1 MIRDRHLTDLR
12 WLGLHLRRQLQG
24 TESGRAIVEFVFLG
38 TLLLVPL
45 VYLIMTLAQVQAAA
59 YGATAAAREAGRAFT
74 TAATEVQGMPRA
86 RAAAQVAFMDFG
98 QVSAVKRGDC
108 SRLSL
113 VASTM
118 TASFVTVIASAGST
132 LRVSAI
138 PRKPPEETTKELIRS
153 CELLRTISLMSPIE
167 SS

>member
-74 TAATEVQGMPRA
+74 TASTELQGMPRA
-86 RAAAQVAFMDFG
+86 RAAAQVAFTDFG
-98 QVSAVKRGDC
+98 FTDQEASVVIVCDGSPCLRPDARVTATSTIQV
-108 SRLSL
+108 RLPFVPAFVGEVIPTTIPVSVTH
-113 VASTM
+113 VA
-118 TASFVTVIASAGST
+118 TVDRFGG
-132 LRVSAI
+132 R
-138 PRKPPEETTKELIRS
+138 
-153 CELLRTISLMSPIE
+153 
-167 SS
+167 

>member
-74 TAATEVQGMPRA
+74 TASTELQGMPRA
-86 RAAAQVAFMDFG
+86 RAAAQVAFTDFG
-98 QVSAVKRGDC
+98 FTDQEASVVIVCDGSPCLRPDARITATSTIQV
-108 SRLSL
+108 RLPFVPAFVGQVIPTTIPVSVTH
-113 VASTM
+113 VA
-118 TASFVTVIASAGST
+118 TVDRFGG
-132 LRVSAI
+132 R
-138 PRKPPEETTKELIRS
+138 
-153 CELLRTISLMSPIE
+153 
-167 SS
+167 

>member
-98 QVSAVKRGDC
+98 FTDQDASVVIVCDGSPCLRPVARVTATSTIQV
-108 SRLSL
+108 RLPFVPAFVGEVIPTTIPVSVTH
-113 VASTM
+113 VA
-118 TASFVTVIASAGST
+118 TVDRFGG
-132 LRVSAI
+132 R
-138 PRKPPEETTKELIRS
+138 
-153 CELLRTISLMSPIE
+153 
-167 SS
+167 

>member
-45 VYLIMTLAQVQAAA
+45 VYLIMTLAQLQAAA

-98 QVSAVKRGDC
+98 FTDQDASVVIVCDGSPCLRPDARITATSTIQV
-108 SRLSL
+108 RLPFVPAFVGQVIPTTIPVSVTH
-113 VASTM
+113 VA
-118 TASFVTVIASAGST
+118 TVDRFGG
-132 LRVSAI
+132 R
-138 PRKPPEETTKELIRS
+138 
-153 CELLRTISLMSPIE
+153 
-167 SS
+167 